1 MAAGRFRVSS
11 MGFEGRK
18 MASKD
23 KEIPVEGYNH
33 KSSKRTNNPPVGL
46 AHLDRDE
53 TPVVTYQYD
62 PNLDP
67 QMVWTGKSERESFQI
82 PAPSIHV
89 HEYLSAQGIFSS
101 LRRNR
106 YVDLLFDFDELEDG
120 KSIEFYQHELN
131 WSNRLILGDSLI
143 VMNSLLHRER
153 MAGKVQAIYMDPPY
167 GIKYNSNFQAKMGHT
182 EVKDK
187 NDEDLTREPEM
198 IQAYRD
204 TWELGVHS
212 YLTHLRDRLTTSREL
227 LSDTG
232 SIFIQISEENIHRVR
247 LLLDEV
253 FGAENFVS
261 MISYATTGGFAQSTE
276 LSRAGDYVLWFA
288 KNKASMKVRKIY
300 TLKDFGGAGG
310 SAYSKIELPD
320 GRRLSIAEY
329 SKETG
334 EKFDYKSLPKGA
346 KVYGLDNITSQ
357 GSGKES
363 QPFEFM
369 GKTFL
374 PKAGNHWKASYPRG
388 MNALVEAR
396 RIDATEN
403 SLGYVRYF
411 EDFPYMQISNLWTDT
426 LGQNQYGSDG
436 KKYVVQTG
444 LSVVQRCLLMVTDPG
459 DLVLDPTCGSGT
471 TAFVAEQ
478 WGRRWITIDTSRV
491 AASIARERVLT
502 AVFPSFELLDETR
515 GVDGGLKY
523 EKAKRVTLGSI
534 ANSEEPEEIALVD
547 KPIVNKGKIRVS
559 GPFTFESLSRY
570 SLNPFE
576 ESNGSRSSSQ
586 DHSDHVEQLLDALK
600 TMGIPSVGAKP
611 SPISEITK
619 IEGISSLQAE
629 GVASLGGKNTK
640 FAVSVG
646 PKFGPITMSQV
657 QEALTDAIGYGL
669 VVFAGF
675 AFSPDAAERLSS
687 GKVGNVP
694 VSLLLANPDLLIG
707 DLLKNTKS
715 SQTFKLYSSPDI
727 SLEPMD
733 EQYVVTVKGVDTY
746 DAASGEQISLGKAGI
761 KAWMVD
767 SNYDS
772 QVFNAKQVFFPDSD
786 GWKNLRK
793 ALRSSIDDEVLT
805 QLSGWTSASFERPE
819 TGKIAIR
826 VITQDGN
833 SSETIMSVQ

>member
-1 MAAGRFRVSS
+1 
-11 MGFEGRK
+11 

-67 QMVWTGKSERESFQI
+67 QMVWTGKAERESFQI

-131 WSNRLILGDSLI
+131 WSNRLILGDSSI
-143 VMNSLLHRER
+143 VMNSLIHRER

-167 GIKYNSNFQAKMGHT
+167 GIKYNSNFQAKIGET
-182 EVKDK
+182 DVKDK
-187 NDEDLTREPEM
+187 NDEHLTREPEM

-212 YLTHLRDRLTTSREL
+212 YLTHLRDRLMLSREL
-227 LSDTG
+227 MSDTG
-232 SIFIQISEENIHRVR
+232 SIFMQISEENVHLVR

-253 FGAENFVS
+253 FGSDNFVS
-261 MISYATTGGFAQSTE
+261 MISYATTAGFAQTSA
-276 LSRAGDYVLWFA
+276 LSRAGDYIVWFA
-288 KNKASMKVRKIY
+288 KDKKKMKVNDLWKFNPDKQGYDFVELADGSNR
-300 TLKDFGGAGG
+300 TLTRAEKDGTDPLPEG
-310 SAYSKIELPD
+310 S
-320 GRRLSIAEY
+320 RV
-329 SKETG
+329 
-334 EKFDYKSLPKGA
+334 FA
-346 KVYGLDNITSQ
+346 KTSTTSQ
-357 GSGKES
+357 GAASTK
-363 QPFEFM
+363 QPFEFQ
-369 GKTFL
+369 GKVFE
-374 PKAGNHWKASYPRG
+374 PSGNQHWKASYPGG
-388 MNALVEAR
+388 MEKLAAAGRLIVAG
-396 RIDATEN
+396 N
-403 SLGYVRYF
+403 SIRYVRYAT
-411 EDFPYMQISNLWTDT
+411 DFGYQQLTNIWTDT
-426 LGQNQYGSDG
+426 GISGVAME
-436 KKYVVQTG
+436 KRYVVQT
-444 LSVVQRCLLMVTDPG
+444 SAKVIERCIQMVTDPG

-471 TAFVAEQ
+471 TAFVAEK

-491 AASIARERVLT
+491 AASIARERLLT
-502 AVFPSFELLDETR
+502 AVYPSFELLDENR
-515 GVDGGLKY
+515 GIDGGLKY
-523 EKAKRVTLGSI
+523 ETVKRVTLGSI
-534 ANSEEPEEIALVD
+534 ANSLEPEQVALIDQPV
-547 KPIVNKGKIRVS
+547 INKSKVRVS

-576 ESNGSRSSSQ
+576 ESNEKRSTNQ
-586 DHSDHVEQLLDALK
+586 DHSDHVDQLLDALK

-611 SPISEITK
+611 SPITEITK

-640 FAVSVG
+640 FAVSLG

-675 AFSPDAAERLSS
+675 AFTPDAAERLSS
-687 GKVGNVP
+687 GKVGNAP
-694 VSLLLANPDLLIG
+694 VALLLANPDLLIG

-727 SLEPMD
+727 AIEKKD
-733 EQYVVTVKGVDTY
+733 GQFVVTIKGVDTY

-772 QVFNAKQVFFPDSD
+772 QIFNAKQVFFPDSD

-793 ALRSSIDDEVLT
+793 ALRSSIDDEVLV
-805 QLSGWTSASFERPE
+805 QLSGWSSAGFDKPE

-833 SSETIMSVQ
+833 SSETVMSVQ

>member
-1 MAAGRFRVSS
+1 

-67 QMVWTGKSERESFQI
+67 QMVWTGKAERESFQI

-153 MAGKVQAIYMDPPY
+153 MAGKVQAVYMDPPY
-167 GIKYNSNFQAKMGHT
+167 GIKYNSNFQATIGNT
-182 EVKDK
+182 DVKDK

-212 YLTHLRDRLTTSREL
+212 YLTHLRDRLTVAREL
-227 LSDTG
+227 LAETG
-232 SIFIQISEENIHRVR
+232 SIFIQISEENVHRARV
-247 LLLDEV
+247 LLDEV

-261 MISYATTGGFAQSTE
+261 MISYVTTSGFAQAKGLGRS
-276 LSRAGDYVLWFA
+276 GDYILWYA
-288 KNKASMKVRKIY
+288 KNRSLMKVNRIWLNSPDRGAY
-300 TLKDFGGAGG
+300 TN
-310 SAYSKIELPD
+310 IELQD
-320 GRRLSIAEY
+320 GSRRPMT
-329 SKETG
+329 KN
-334 EKFDYKSLPKGA
+334 EKDGTDPIPVGA
-346 KVYGLDNITSQ
+346 RIFRVDNATSQ
-357 GSGKES
+357 GASSKP
-363 QPFEFM
+363 QPFEFE
-369 GKTFL
+369 GKTYL
-374 PKAGNHWKASYPRG
+374 PGRNTHWKASYPDG
-388 MNALVEAR
+388 MNKLAQAR
-396 RIDATEN
+396 RLRATEKSISYIRYADDFGYT
-403 SLGYVRYF
+403 SLT
-411 EDFPYMQISNLWTDT
+411 NLWSDT
-426 LGQNQYGSDG
+426 IVSFALD
-436 KKYVVQTG
+436 KKYVVQT
-444 LSVVQRCLLMVTDPG
+444 SAKVIERCLQLVTDPG

-491 AASIARERVLT
+491 STSIARERLLT
-502 AVFPSFELLDETR
+502 AVHQSYELLDENR

-523 EKAKRVTLGSI
+523 HRVQRVTLGSI

-547 KPIVNKGKIRVS
+547 KPIVNKSKIRVS
-559 GPFTFESLSRY
+559 GPFTFEALSRY
-570 SLNPFE
+570 AINPLE
-576 ESNGSRSSSQ
+576 ESNDLRLRSS
-586 DHSDHVEQLLDALK
+586 DHSDHVDQLLDALK
-600 TMGIPSVGAKP
+600 AMGIPAVGAKP
-611 SPISEITK
+611 TAISEITK
-619 IEGISSLQAE
+619 IEGVSSIHAE

-640 FAVSVG
+640 FAVSLG

-715 SQTFKLYSSPDI
+715 SQTFKLYASPDI
-727 SLEPMD
+727 TLEKQSS
-733 EQYVVTVKGVDTY
+733 QYVVTVNGVDTF
-746 DAASGEQISLGKAGI
+746 DAASGEQISLGKSGI

-767 SNYDS
+767 TNFDS
-772 QVFNAKQVFFPDSD
+772 QIFNGKQVFFPDSD
-786 GWKNLRK
+786 GWSNLRK
-793 ALRSSIDDEVLT
+793 ALRSSIDDGVLD
-805 QLSGWTSASFERPE
+805 QMSGWTSEPFEKPE